1 MIGNVFFWLERN
13 CGVIWHHYMKWIF
26 GLWGTEIVGI
36 FYITGED
43 SGWTD

>member
-1 MIGNVFFWLERN
+1 MGMCSFGWKETVVSFGIY
-13 CGVIWHHYMKWIF
+13 YMKWIF
-26 GLWGTEIVGI
+26 GLWGTEIVVI

>member
-1 MIGNVFFWLERN
+1 MVSFGIY
-13 CGVIWHHYMKWIF
+13 YMKWIF
-26 GLWGTEIVGI
+26 GLWGTEIVVI